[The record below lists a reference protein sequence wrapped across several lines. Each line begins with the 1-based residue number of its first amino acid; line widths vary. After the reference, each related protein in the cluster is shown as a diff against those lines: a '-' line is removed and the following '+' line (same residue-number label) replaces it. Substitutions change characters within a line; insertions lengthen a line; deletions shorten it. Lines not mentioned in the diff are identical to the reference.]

1 VRKRVNARVRVR
13 WIYCAKL
20 NYLIEAGKGK
30 WIIGFLNDEGNP
42 YECPTTTDQRL
53 VEKLE
58 KLEKSDLAKE
68 LEVTVEG
75 DDKMDKWGKR
85 YPVLIDARARS
96 KSL

>member
-1 VRKRVNARVRVR
+1 MRVR
-13 WIYCAKL
+13 WTYYAELDYI
-20 NYLIEAGKGK
+20 IDAGKGK
-30 WIIGFLNDEGNP
+30 WIIGLLNDEGNP

-53 VEKLE
+53 VKKLE

-75 DDKMDKWGKR
+75 DDKLDKWGKR
-85 YPVLIDARARS
+85 YPVLIDVRARS